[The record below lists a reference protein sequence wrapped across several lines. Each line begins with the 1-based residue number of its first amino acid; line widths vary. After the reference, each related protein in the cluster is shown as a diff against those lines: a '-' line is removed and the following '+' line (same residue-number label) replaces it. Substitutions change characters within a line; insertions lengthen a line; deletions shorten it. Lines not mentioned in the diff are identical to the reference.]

1 MGMKWCTWAARSSL
15 LALGELSNAAVSTK
29 QQQTT
34 SGGSVTSLASRAY
47 RALAGTSRNHTS
59 CGASGSPT
67 AHWTGSSTL
76 SKTQA
81 QQKQVFQ
88 PQSASSWLSKSY
100 STDAGKNSI
109 KTGDELLESM
119 EHATGLEL
127 AEKEGKA
134 RGIDIFTE
142 GEAWLSA
149 PFGTPEK
156 PVVVTSSFSERIV
169 GVTDPEDDS
178 IVVWDFIK
186 EGEPPKQIVENG
198 EYFVLK
204 KIDNHEEH
212 FKQHT
217 WELKKEDLERWM
229 KEQEEREKT
238 IEQLEKE
245 FLEEG

>member
-1 MGMKWCTWAARSSL
+1 MGEKRREENEKTMATMAARECAKRL
-15 LALGELSNAAVSTK
+15 GFGLGLRQIGANTPLALVPATQTQGLSNAATASSSFSSSASCCSFSSRSRACVDRNSK
-29 QQQTT
+29 
-34 SGGSVTSLASRAY
+34 GSVSSRVSGLPFVNGGHAV
-47 RALAGTSRNHTS
+47 RGLTTKTPDDK
-59 CGASGSPT
+59 GA
-67 AHWTGSSTL
+67 
-76 SKTQA
+76 
-81 QQKQVFQ
+81 
-88 PQSASSWLSKSY
+88 
-100 STDAGKNSI
+100 
-109 KTGDELLESM
+109 ELLESL

-204 KIDNHEEH
+204 KIENQEDH
-212 FKQHT
+212 FKPHT
-217 WELKKEDLERWM
+217 WP
-229 KEQEEREKT
+229 
-238 IEQLEKE
+238 
-245 FLEEG
+245 